1 MSDTTEKNEN
11 MSFAEATA
19 KPCPPPKGMSPR
31 PGQIVCGDIDMRIAT
46 DGTWYY
52 QGSPIARQKLVN
64 LFSTVVRRDEDGQYW
79 LITPAEM
86 ARITVEDAPFLA
98 VELASTNDNGVR
110 MLKLRT
116 NVDKWFI
123 IDADHPIR
131 VDVDAVSG
139 EPRPYIKLAADGTEA
154 RITRNVFYEL
164 VEMSEQTDINGRQML
179 TIGSVGE
186 TFILGPAA
194 EDT

>member
-1 MSDTTEKNEN
+1 MSDATEKNEN
-11 MSFAEATA
+11 MSFAAA
-19 KPCPPPKGMSPR
+19 AVKPCSPPKGMTPR

-52 QGSPIARQKLVN
+52 QGSPIARQKMVN

-98 VELASTNDNGVR
+98 VELTTTNDNGVR
-110 MLKLRT
+110 TLKMRT
-116 NVDKWFI
+116 NVNKWVTV
-123 IDADHPIR
+123 DAAHPIR
-131 VDVDAVSG
+131 VAVDAVTH
-139 EPRPYIKLAADGTEA
+139 EPRPYVRLADDGTEA

-164 VEMSEQTDINGRQML
+164 VNMAEQTDINSRQML
-179 TIGSVGE
+179 TIDSAGE

-194 EDT
+194 EET